1 MSTPASNR
9 FVRPSALASAAAL
22 CCLLAACGGGG
33 SDDAASDPGNPS
45 NPTPPAASLLTL
57 TGRVTVNGPVRNVTV
72 CVDLNANGGC
82 DTDEPASAPTGDDG
96 MYTVSVDTTK
106 ISADQVAAASL
117 IAPMVAG
124 ASIDTA
130 SGTAPAAS
138 YVMRQVRGKA
148 GAINPLTTLLA
159 TGMASG
165 MSEEVA
171 RVNLVAQLALGS
183 AAQID
188 DYQGDPAASPTLM
201 SDTARRMAM
210 FTAEL
215 LEKGGTLELADQSAA
230 REPAPSD
237 LLALNFTDPGNYN
250 LRYLEVIG
258 KPAGPGLTPV
268 RDVRAGRSNSA
279 ALSESALYASAYLTP
294 GGWVRCAADSTL
306 VVTAGNPSRSVFCSA
321 VEQVGYNSAGRDLSG
336 RGMAEVV
343 TEMAAEGGTTI
354 NAGMDIGG
362 LNNNLGPAAFPAGS
376 RSTLR
381 TNWTL
386 TRPVWINSANTD
398 RINYR
403 GVPVPTLENL
413 VASFPASV
421 VVTPNPAGTI
431 SLGLSTGLQRN
442 LRVAFTG
449 THTTPLSSGT
459 VRFYD
464 CELNAA
470 QTVASNCATL
480 GDGTYSVEV
489 QNGVRMLRV
498 AGHPETIMTHTRL
511 FVEVQNTP
519 AVSNANAV
527 FVARQN
533 KPDAASNTTASR
545 RINATAWAAMR
556 QVLGL

>member
-1 MSTPASNR
+1 MLKPAPSR
-9 FVRPSALASAAAL
+9 FSQPGALASAAAL
-22 CCLLAACGGGG
+22 CCLLAACGGGS
-33 SDDAASDPGNPS
+33 SDDAAVDPAN
-45 NPTPPAASLLTL
+45 PPAPVPPATPTLTL
-57 TGRVTVNGPVRNVTV
+57 TGRVTVNGPVRNVAV
-72 CVDLNANGGC
+72 CLDLNANAAC
-82 DTDEPASAPTGDDG
+82 DAGEPASAATGDDG
-96 MYTVSVDTTK
+96 VYTVTVDTAK
-106 ISADQVAAASL
+106 VSADQVAAASL

-130 SGTAPAAS
+130 SGTAPTAS
-138 YVMRQVRGKA
+138 YVMRQVRGKG

-159 TGMASG
+159 TGMAAG

-188 DYQGDPAASPTLM
+188 DYQGNPAASPTLM

-230 REPAPSD
+230 RDPAPSN

-250 LRYLEVIG
+250 LRYLEIIG
-258 KPAGPGLTPV
+258 KAAGPGLTPV

-279 ALSESALYASAYLTP
+279 ALTESALYASAYLSA

-321 VEQVGYNSAGRDLSG
+321 VQQVGYDSGGRDLGG

-343 TEMAAEGGTTI
+343 TEMAAEGSTTI

-362 LNNNLGPAAFPAGS
+362 LNNNLGPAVFPAGS

-386 TRPVWINSANTD
+386 TQPVWINSANTD
-398 RINYR
+398 RVAYR

-421 VVTPNPAGTI
+421 VVTPDPAGTI
-431 SLGLSTGLQRN
+431 GLGLSTGLQRN

-449 THTTPLSSGT
+449 THTTPLSTGT
-459 VRFYD
+459 VQFYD

-480 GDGTYSVEV
+480 GPGTYSVEE

-498 AGHPETIMTHTRL
+498 AGHPNTIMNHVRL

-519 AVSNANAV
+519 AVSNTNAV
-527 FVARQN
+527 FIARQN

>member
-1 MSTPASNR
+1 M
-9 FVRPSALASAAAL
+9 
-22 CCLLAACGGGG
+22 
-33 SDDAASDPGNPS
+33 
-45 NPTPPAASLLTL
+45 
-57 TGRVTVNGPVRNVTV
+57 TVNGPVRNVTV
-72 CVDLNANGGC
+72 CLDLNADGAC
-82 DTDEPASAPTGDDG
+82 DTGEPVSAATGDDG
-96 MYTVSVDTTK
+96 VYTLTVDTGK
-106 ISADQVAAASL
+106 VSADQVAAASL

-130 SGTAPAAS
+130 SGTAPATG

-148 GAINPLTTLLA
+148 GSINPLTTLLA
-159 TGMASG
+159 TGVAAG

-171 RVNLVAQLALGS
+171 RANLVAQLALSS

-210 FTAEL
+210 LTAEL

-230 REPAPSD
+230 RDPAPSN

-250 LRYLEVIG
+250 LRYLEIIG
-258 KPAGPGLTPV
+258 KAAGPGLTPV

-279 ALSESALYASAYLTP
+279 ALSESALYASAYLTA
-294 GGWVRCAADSTL
+294 GGWVRCAADTAL
-306 VVTAGNPSRSVFCSA
+306 AVTAGNPSRSVFCSA
-321 VEQVGYNSAGRDLSG
+321 VQQVGYDSGGRDLGG

-386 TRPVWINSANTD
+386 TRPIFINNANTD
-398 RINYR
+398 RISYR

-413 VASFPASV
+413 VAAFPASV
-421 VVTPNPAGTI
+421 VVAPNPAGTL
-431 SLGLSTGLQRN
+431 SLGLSTGSQRN
-442 LRVAFTG
+442 LRVAFSG
-449 THTTPLSSGT
+449 THTTPLSTGT
-459 VRFYD
+459 VQFYD

-470 QTVASNCATL
+470 QTVASNCAIL
-480 GDGTYSVEV
+480 GPGTYRVEE
-489 QNGVRMLRV
+489 QNGVRTLRV
-498 AGHPETIMTHTRL
+498 SGHPETIMTNERL

-519 AVSNANAV
+519 AVSNTNAV
-527 FVARQN
+527 FFARQN
-533 KPDAASNTTASR
+533 KADAASNTSSTR

>member
-1 MSTPASNR
+1 
-9 FVRPSALASAAAL
+9 LASAAAL
-22 CCLLAACGGGG
+22 CCLLAACGGGS
-33 SDDAASDPGNPS
+33 SDDAAVDPAN
-45 NPTPPAASLLTL
+45 PPAPVPPATPTLTL
-57 TGRVTVNGPVRNVTV
+57 TGRVTVNGPVRNVAV
-72 CVDLNANGGC
+72 CLDLNANAAC
-82 DTDEPASAPTGDDG
+82 DAAEPVSAATGDDG
-96 MYTVSVDTTK
+96 VYAVTVDTAK
-106 ISADQVAAASL
+106 VSADQVAAASL

-159 TGMASG
+159 TGMAAG

-171 RVNLVAQLALGS
+171 RVNLVTQLALSS

-188 DYQGDPAASPTLM
+188 DYQGDPTASPPLM

-210 FTAEL
+210 LTADL

-230 REPAPSD
+230 RDPAPGS

-250 LRYLEVIG
+250 LRYQEIIG
-258 KPAGPGLTPV
+258 KAAGPGLTPL

-279 ALSESALYASAYLTP
+279 ALSESALYASAYLTA
-294 GGWVRCAADSTL
+294 GGWVRCAADTSL
-306 VVTAGNPSRSVFCSA
+306 AATAGNPNRSVFCGA
-321 VEQVGYNSAGRDLSG
+321 VQLAGYDRAGRDLSG

-381 TNWTL
+381 TTWTL
-386 TRPVWINSANTD
+386 NQSVWINSANTD
-398 RINYR
+398 RVAYR

-421 VVTPNPAGTI
+421 VVTPDPAGTI

-449 THTTPLSSGT
+449 THTTPLSTGT
-459 VRFYD
+459 VQFYD

-480 GDGTYSVEV
+480 GPGTYSVEE

-498 AGHPETIMTHTRL
+498 AGHPNTIMNHVRL

-519 AVSNANAV
+519 AVSSTNAV
-527 FVARQN
+527 FIARQN
-533 KPDAASNTTASR
+533 KPDAASNTSAAR

>member
-1 MSTPASNR
+1 MSKPVHSR
-9 FVRPSALASAAAL
+9 FARPSALASATAL
-22 CCLLAACGGGG
+22 CCLLAACGGG
-33 SDDAASDPGNPS
+33 SDDAAVDPAN
-45 NPTPPAASLLTL
+45 PPAPVQPATPTLTL

-72 CVDLNANGGC
+72 CLDLNANAAC
-82 DTDEPASAPTGDDG
+82 DTGEPVSAATGDDG
-96 MYTVSVDTTK
+96 VYAVTVDTAK
-106 ISADQVAAASL
+106 VSADQVAAASL

-159 TGMASG
+159 TGMAAG

-171 RVNLVAQLALGS
+171 RVNLVTQLGLSS

-188 DYQGDPAASPTLM
+188 DYLGEPTASPTLM

-210 FTAEL
+210 LTAEL

-230 REPAPSD
+230 RDPAPGS

-250 LRYLEVIG
+250 LRYQEIIG
-258 KPAGPGLTPV
+258 KAAGPGLTPL

-279 ALSESALYASAYLTP
+279 ALSESALYASAYLTA
-294 GGWVRCAADSTL
+294 GGWVRCAADTSL
-306 VVTAGNPSRSVFCSA
+306 AATAGNPNRSVFCGA
-321 VEQVGYNSAGRDLSG
+321 VQLAGYDSAGRDLSG

-381 TNWTL
+381 TTWTL
-386 TRPVWINSANTD
+386 NQSVWINSANTD
-398 RINYR
+398 RVAYR

-421 VVTPNPAGTI
+421 VVTPDPAGTI

-449 THTTPLSSGT
+449 THTTPLSTGT
-459 VRFYD
+459 VQFYD

-480 GDGTYSVEV
+480 GPGTYSVEE

-498 AGHPETIMTHTRL
+498 AGHPNTIMNHVRL

-519 AVSNANAV
+519 AVSSTNAV
-527 FVARQN
+527 FIARQN
-533 KPDAASNTTASR
+533 KPDAASNTSATR

-556 QVLGL
+556 QALGL

>member
-1 MSTPASNR
+1 MSKPVHSR
-9 FVRPSALASAAAL
+9 FARPSALASATAL
-22 CCLLAACGGGG
+22 SCLLAACGGG
-33 SDDAASDPGNPS
+33 SDDAAVDPAN
-45 NPTPPAASLLTL
+45 PPAPVPPATPMLTL
-57 TGRVTVNGPVRNVTV
+57 TGRVTVNGPVRNVAV
-72 CVDLNANGGC
+72 CLDLNANAAC
-82 DTDEPASAPTGDDG
+82 DAAEPVSAATGDDG
-96 MYTVSVDTTK
+96 VYTVTVDTAKVST
-106 ISADQVAAASL
+106 DQVAAASL

-138 YVMRQVRGKA
+138 YVMRQARGKA

-159 TGMASG
+159 TGMAAG

-171 RVNLVAQLALGS
+171 RVNLVTQLALSS

-188 DYQGDPAASPTLM
+188 DYQGDPTASPTLM

-210 FTAEL
+210 LTADL

-230 REPAPSD
+230 RDPAPGS
-237 LLALNFTDPGNYN
+237 LLALNFTDPGNYD
-250 LRYLEVIG
+250 LRYQEIIG
-258 KPAGPGLTPV
+258 KAAGPGLTPL

-279 ALSESALYASAYLTP
+279 ALSESALYASAYLTA
-294 GGWVRCAADSTL
+294 GGWVRCAADTSL
-306 VVTAGNPSRSVFCSA
+306 AATAGNPNRSVFCGA
-321 VEQVGYNSAGRDLSG
+321 VQLAGYDSAGRDLGG

-381 TNWTL
+381 TTWTL
-386 TRPVWINSANTD
+386 NQSVWINSANTD
-398 RINYR
+398 RVAYR

-421 VVTPNPAGTI
+421 VVTPDPAGTI

-449 THTTPLSSGT
+449 THTTPLSTGT
-459 VRFYD
+459 VQFYD

-480 GDGTYSVEV
+480 GPGTYSVEE

-498 AGHPETIMTHTRL
+498 AGHPNTIMNHVRL

-519 AVSNANAV
+519 AVSGTNAV
-527 FVARQN
+527 FIARQN
-533 KPDAASNTTASR
+533 KPDAASNTSAAR